1 MIIHPRETWKTP
13 SILASYKLNKVLV
26 SYTTNSLTYLKYA
39 VAISHKISGLFEG
52 GRHTGH
58 LLSGERTEVILELV
72 RRKPKIENKLIEKF

>member
-1 MIIHPRETWKTP
+1 
-13 SILASYKLNKVLV
+13 
-26 SYTTNSLTYLKYA
+26 LKYA